1 MGIRLGVYM
10 CVWSHRSVCSGTLT
24 STITTHFSLS
34 QPKRKTHWPRCR
46 LQVNMGYV
54 DSSYVLLFEIGPK
67 MNLAPWRR
75 QSTGTLKYLFPRLH
89 NRLLTKTFY
98 FIFWSCRM
106 TVPTVSVPG
115 NHTSKPLSLTQNDHS
130 SLALSAK
137 NGYVG
142 PERVIP
148 KTYLEFMRL
157 WTSSFLTDHSDCHPL
172 WHWQNE

>member
-106 TVPTVSVPG
+106 TVPTVSVPDNRYVPG
-115 NHTSKPLSLTQNDHS
+115 TT
-130 SLALSAK
+130 LAPWQWRYKEIIQA
-137 NGYVG
+137 N
-142 PERVIP
+142 R
-148 KTYLEFMRL
+148 F
-157 WTSSFLTDHSDCHPL
+157 L
-172 WHWQNE
+172 WHKMTTVHWHSQQKMDMSDQNG